1 MPDLPLPDKLE
12 DIVTPRVAS
21 ILREI
26 GPAAYAKL
34 VVKDP
39 TPAGALAALGD
50 VKPQELISKPIT
62 HPDDADAALAGLWLW
77 LDGLEECHRIAQ
89 DIVTPTGSMWHAI
102 MHRREGDFSNA
113 KYWYQRCPTHHVN
126 RLLGSVVSS
135 MAGGLSSDRLVARA
149 LDDRWNPN
157 AFVDLVEAVHSKP
170 SDPRYDLAVRWQR
183 AEWEAL
189 FSYCLRAAIEDDKDN
204 LDAWDRRVM
213 HPGGGD
219 SPPTS

>member
-1 MPDLPLPDKLE
+1 MPDLPLPDELD
-12 DIVTPRVAS
+12 DIVTLHVTS
-21 ILREI
+21 ILRKA

-34 VVKDP
+34 VVRGP
-39 TPAGALAALGD
+39 TAPPASAALGEL
-50 VKPQELISKPIT
+50 KPDQLVTKPIK

-89 DIVTPTGSMWHAI
+89 EIVTPTGSLWHAI

-135 MAGGLSSDRLVARA
+135 MAGGLHSDRLVARA
-149 LDDRWNPN
+149 LDGGWDPN
-157 AFVDLVEAVHSKP
+157 GFVDLVEAVHSKP
-170 SDPRYDLAVRWQR
+170 TDLRYDLAVRWQR

-189 FSYCLRAAIEDDKDN
+189 FSYCVRAAIEDDTDN
-204 LDAWDRRVM
+204 LDAWDQRVM
-213 HPGGGD
+213 HPSGGD